1 MTSRKRSTININP
14 LDSISA
20 PAKHVASHK
29 IKTKIETDQ
38 NNPIDLVSE
47 LKNPTTSKK
56 VAKKPNT
63 LRVGNERV
71 KPLTGAEELIDLVI
85 AGETAEE
92 IFHNSNKASLARPS
106 SKKFRKQENGDNE
119 PMISSSFSQ
128 GPNEVVRK
136 YAQWSIA
143 AGVVPVHVLDTLA
156 VTGVQIKMISVLC
169 QIYGVPFKSE
179 SARAV
184 ISSLIASNVTTGV
197 SHRLGMEAAKRIPY
211 IGGAIALLV
220 QPTIS
225 YATTHALGNVFI
237 RHFENEGTL
246 VNINLDSMSQSFKE
260 SYKSA
265 ITAFKDQRL
274 FQNFFSL
281 G

>member
-14 LDSISA
+14 LDSISTL
-20 PAKHVASHK
+20 AKHVASHK
-29 IKTKIETDQ
+29 IKAKTETDK
-38 NNPIDLVSE
+38 NNPIDSVSE
-47 LKNPTTSKK
+47 FKSPSGSKK
-56 VAKKPNT
+56 VAEKASALKA
-63 LRVGNERV
+63 GNKRV
-71 KPLTGAEELIDLVI
+71 KPLTSAEQLIDEVMD
-85 AGETAEE
+85 AETAEE
-92 IFHNSNKASLARPS
+92 IFSNSNKASLAPPS
-106 SKKFRKQENGDNE
+106 SRKLKKQAIGGNE
-119 PMISSSFSQ
+119 VMISASFGQ

-143 AGVVPVHVLDTLA
+143 AGIVPVHVLDTLA
-156 VTGVQIKMISVLC
+156 VTGVQIKMISELC

-179 SARAV
+179 SARAI

-197 SHRLGMEAAKRIPY
+197 SHGLGMEAAKRIPY
-211 IGGAIALLV
+211 VGGAIALLV

-246 VNINLDSMSQSFKE
+246 VNINLESMSHSFKE

-265 ITAFKDQRL
+265 KAAFKDRRL

-281 G
+281 S